1 MANDHKYY
9 IILRGINGKL
19 YHVEGLDKKM
29 DVWKYVS
36 EHLSLGYQ
44 LTTVARSVMLTAPNL
59 FEARE
64 KLGFPHPNF

>member
-1 MANDHKYY
+1 MDHKYY
-9 IILRGINGKL
+9 VIVKGIHGAILGA
-19 YHVEGLDKKM
+19 VGLDKKV

-36 EHLSLGYQ
+36 EYLSLGYQ
-44 LTTVARSVMLTAPNL
+44 LTTVSRAVMMTATNL

>member
-19 YHVEGLDKKM
+19 YHVEGLDKKQ
-29 DVWKYVS
+29 DVWRYVS

-44 LTTVARSVMLTAPNL
+44 LTTVSRAVMMTATNL

-64 KLGFPHPNF
+64 KLGLPHPNF